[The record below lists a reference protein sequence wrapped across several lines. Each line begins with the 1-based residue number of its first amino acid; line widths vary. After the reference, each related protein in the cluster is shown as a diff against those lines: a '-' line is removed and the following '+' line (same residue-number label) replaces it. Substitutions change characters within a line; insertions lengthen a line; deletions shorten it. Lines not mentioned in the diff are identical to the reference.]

1 LRVGVDEHFL
11 DRRAVGRAIDDQ
23 RRKLRIEM
31 RQTSRKRLGAVR
43 LQPAIGDVAQP
54 VALGADQ
61 APAGRAE
68 ARIETEQDQP
78 SFSMTSSETS

>member
-1 LRVGVDEHFL
+1 LRVRIDEHFL
-11 DRRAVGRAIDDQ
+11 DRGAVGRAIDDQ
-23 RRKLRIEM
+23 RRQLRVEM
-31 RQTSRKRLGAVR
+31 RQPPWQRLGAVG

-54 VALGADQ
+54 VALGTDQ

-78 SFSMTSSETS
+78 SFSITSSETS